1 MNLMSNDEV
10 DKLSC
15 IMMKLTSLREK
26 KRTASQK
33 RKLIDT
39 PFAKCLI
46 RKFIYFDIMLSMMK
60 YHQPLLKS
68 LNKLK

>member
-15 IMMKLTSLREK
+15 IMMKLTSLRQK

-39 PFAKCLI
+39 PFANVLSENLYILI
-46 RKFIYFDIMLSMMK
+46 LCC
-60 YHQPLLKS
+60 Q
-68 LNKLK
+68 